1 MGVRSYLLAEM
12 VEADHASRGFPSGD
26 VFRAKSSTVVS
37 NFFRVGS
44 SALVSPATTVG
55 EISVMKL
62 QYSWAELN
70 LSSPSTFLTAMPFR
84 PPLRKAVSINPG
96 AAHRNNPGDP
106 GGGVGIATCL
116 LIAPIN
122 VVFQAFFS
130 GASQTA
136 AHTRPPGLATRA
148 NSFTLTSTSGK
159 NMKPNLHNTASNE
172 LSGKGRAPASH
183 CLV

>member
-1 MGVRSYLLAEM
+1 M
-12 VEADHASRGFPSGD
+12 F
-26 VFRAKSSTVVS
+26 
-37 NFFRVGS
+37 
-44 SALVSPATTVG
+44 
-55 EISVMKL
+55 
-62 QYSWAELN
+62 
-70 LSSPSTFLTAMPFR
+70 FR

-96 AAHRNNPGDP
+96 AAHRNNPGDS

-116 LIAPIN
+116 LITPII
-122 VVFQAFFS
+122 VVVQGFFS
-130 GASQTA
+130 DASQTA

-183 CLV
+183 CLVWKFLIPRRAAFSAAT